1 MLDLLP
7 RAAEIQRLSP
17 AAIEDPAADLDCS
30 DRMDRITSVVL
41 CQLFDLAQQAAR
53 FGSGINPWGQLAAYD
68 GDDFALF
75 TAGGST

>member
-17 AAIEDPAADLDCS
+17 AAVEAPSADLES
-30 DRMDRITSVVL
+30 SGRMDGITSVVL
-41 CQLFDLAQQAAR
+41 CLLFDLAQQAAR
-53 FGSGINPWGQLAAYD
+53 FGSDISPWGQLAVYD

-75 TAGGST
+75 TAGGSA